1 MKKVLATLVMTT
13 TLVTGCSTI
22 VSSSREEPIRE
33 DVGNRTLG
41 NIIEDEAIELK
52 VRVNLSKGSAPL
64 AQSHINVKSFNG
76 QVLLTGQVPN
86 ANVRQEAEQIV
97 GQTREVKRIH
107 NELEIAGP
115 SSTIV
120 RTNDVY
126 LTSRVKLKL
135 LSDKSIEGLRVK
147 VVTENGVVYLMGLV
161 SQREADQA
169 VAIVREVPGV
179 QRIVKVFE
187 YVPLP

>member
-52 VRVNLSKGSAPL
+52 VMVNLSKGSAPL

-86 ANVRQEAEQIV
+86 AGVRQEAEQIV

-120 RTNDVY
+120 RSNDIY

-147 VVTENGVVYLMGLV
+147 VVTENGIVYLMGLV

>member
-52 VRVNLSKGSAPL
+52 VRVNLSKGSVPL

-86 ANVRQEAEQIV
+86 ETIRQEAEQIV

-120 RTNDVY
+120 RSNDIY

>member
-33 DVGNRTLG
+33 DIGNRTLG

>member
-1 MKKVLATLVMTT
+1 MKKVLATLVMTA

-86 ANVRQEAEQIV
+86 ENVRQEAEQIV

-120 RTNDVY
+120 RSNDIY

-147 VVTENGVVYLMGLV
+147 VVTENGIVYLMGLV

>member
-52 VRVNLSKGSAPL
+52 VRVNLSKGSVPL

-86 ANVRQEAEQIV
+86 ESIRKEAEQIV

-120 RTNDVY
+120 RSNDIY

>member
-52 VRVNLSKGSAPL
+52 VMVNLSKGSAPL

-86 ANVRQEAEQIV
+86 EGVRQEAEQIV

-107 NELEIAGP
+107 NELEIEGP

-120 RTNDVY
+120 RSNDIY

-147 VVTENGVVYLMGLV
+147 VVTENGIVYLMGLV

-169 VAIVREVPGV
+169 VATVREVPGV

>member
-52 VRVNLSKGSAPL
+52 VMVNLSKGSAPL

-86 ANVRQEAEQIV
+86 ENVRQEAEQIV

-120 RTNDVY
+120 RSNDIY

-147 VVTENGVVYLMGLV
+147 VVTENGIVYLMGLV

>member
-52 VRVNLSKGSAPL
+52 VRVNLSKGSTPL

-86 ANVRQEAEQIV
+86 DNVRQEAEQIV

-120 RTNDVY
+120 RSNDIY

-147 VVTENGVVYLMGLV
+147 VVTENGIVYLMGLV

>member
-22 VSSSREEPIRE
+22 VSSSLEEPIRE

-52 VRVNLSKGSAPL
+52 VMVNLSKGSAPL

-86 ANVRQEAEQIV
+86 EGVRQEAEQIV

-120 RTNDVY
+120 RSNDIY

-147 VVTENGVVYLMGLV
+147 VVTENGIVYLMGLV

>member
-86 ANVRQEAEQIV
+86 ENVRQEAEQIV

-120 RTNDVY
+120 RSNDIY

-147 VVTENGVVYLMGLV
+147 VVTENGIVYLMGLV

>member
-33 DVGNRTLG
+33 DIGNRTLG

-52 VRVNLSKGSAPL
+52 VMVNLSKGSAPL

-86 ANVRQEAEQIV
+86 ENVRQEAEQIV

-120 RTNDVY
+120 SSNDIY

-147 VVTENGVVYLMGLV
+147 VVTENGIVYLMGLV

>member
-52 VRVNLSKGSAPL
+52 VRVNLSKGSVPL

-86 ANVRQEAEQIV
+86 ENIRQEAEQIV

-120 RTNDVY
+120 RSNDIY

>member
-86 ANVRQEAEQIV
+86 ENVRQEAEQIV

-120 RTNDVY
+120 RSNDVY

-147 VVTENGVVYLMGLV
+147 VVTENGIVYLMGLV

>member
-33 DVGNRTLG
+33 DAGNRTLG

-52 VRVNLSKGSAPL
+52 VMVNLSKGSAPL

-86 ANVRQEAEQIV
+86 EGVRQEAEQIV

-120 RTNDVY
+120 RSNDIY

-147 VVTENGVVYLMGLV
+147 VVTENGIVYLMGLV

>member
-1 MKKVLATLVMTT
+1 
-13 TLVTGCSTI
+13 
-22 VSSSREEPIRE
+22 
-33 DVGNRTLG
+33 
-41 NIIEDEAIELK
+41 
-52 VRVNLSKGSAPL
+52 
-64 AQSHINVKSFNG
+64 VKSFNG

-86 ANVRQEAEQIV
+86 ENVRQEAEQIV

-120 RTNDVY
+120 RSNDIY

-147 VVTENGVVYLMGLV
+147 VVTENGIVYLMGLV

>member
-33 DVGNRTLG
+33 DIGNRTLG

-52 VRVNLSKGSAPL
+52 VMVNLSKGSAPL

-86 ANVRQEAEQIV
+86 ENVRQEAEQIV

-120 RTNDVY
+120 RSNDIY

-147 VVTENGVVYLMGLV
+147 VVTENGIVYLMGLV

>member
-52 VRVNLSKGSAPL
+52 VMVNLSKGSAPL

-86 ANVRQEAEQIV
+86 ENVRQEAKQIV

-120 RTNDVY
+120 RSNDIY

-147 VVTENGVVYLMGLV
+147 VVTENGIVYLMGLV

>member
-52 VRVNLSKGSAPL
+52 VMVNLSKGSAPL

-86 ANVRQEAEQIV
+86 EGVRQEAEQIV
-97 GQTREVKRIH
+97 GQTREVQRIH

-120 RTNDVY
+120 RSNDIY

-147 VVTENGVVYLMGLV
+147 VVTENGIVYLMGLV

>member
-52 VRVNLSKGSAPL
+52 VMVNLSKGSAPL

-86 ANVRQEAEQIV
+86 EGVRQEAEQIV

-107 NELEIAGP
+107 NELEMAGP

-120 RTNDVY
+120 RSNDIY

-147 VVTENGVVYLMGLV
+147 VVTENGIVYLMGLV

>member
-1 MKKVLATLVMTT
+1 MVDCREHLV
-13 TLVTGCSTI
+13 
-22 VSSSREEPIRE
+22 
-33 DVGNRTLG
+33 
-41 NIIEDEAIELK
+41 
-52 VRVNLSKGSAPL
+52 
-64 AQSHINVKSFNG
+64 FNG

-86 ANVRQEAEQIV
+86 ESVKGEAERTV
-97 GQTREVKRIH
+97 NKTREVTRIH

-126 LTSRVKLKL
+126 LTSRVKLQL
-135 LSDKSIEGLRVK
+135 LTNKTVEGTRIK

-161 SQREADQA
+161 SQAEADR
-169 VAIVREVPGV
+169 AINIIRAVPGV
-179 QRIVKVFE
+179 QRIIKVFE

>member
-52 VRVNLSKGSAPL
+52 VMVNLSKGSAPL

-86 ANVRQEAEQIV
+86 EGVRQEAEQIV

-120 RTNDVY
+120 RSNDIY

-147 VVTENGVVYLMGLV
+147 VVTENGIVYLMGLV

>member
-33 DVGNRTLG
+33 DIGNRTLG

-86 ANVRQEAEQIV
+86 ENVRQEAEQIV

-120 RTNDVY
+120 RSNDIY

-147 VVTENGVVYLMGLV
+147 VVTENGIVYLMGLV

>member
-13 TLVTGCSTI
+13 TFVSGCSTI

-52 VRVNLSKGSAPL
+52 VMVNLSKGSAPL

-86 ANVRQEAEQIV
+86 ENVRQEAEQIV

-120 RTNDVY
+120 RSNDIY

-147 VVTENGVVYLMGLV
+147 VVTENGIVYLMGLV

>member
-52 VRVNLSKGSAPL
+52 VMVNLSKGSAPL

-86 ANVRQEAEQIV
+86 EGVRQEAEQIV

-120 RTNDVY
+120 RSNDIY

-147 VVTENGVVYLMGLV
+147 VVTENGIVYMMGVVT
-161 SQREADQA
+161 QREADQA

>member
-33 DVGNRTLG
+33 DIGNRTLG

-52 VRVNLSKGSAPL
+52 VMVNLSKGSAPL

-86 ANVRQEAEQIV
+86 ENVRQEAEQIV

-120 RTNDVY
+120 RSNDIY

-147 VVTENGVVYLMGLV
+147 VVTYLAYSV
-161 SQREADQA
+161 S
-169 VAIVREVPGV
+169 
-179 QRIVKVFE
+179 
-187 YVPLP
+187 